1 MNSSTKIILTTVYQ
15 TLIMLKFSK
24 KEEYVVLS
32 NDIACL
38 WEVPYGIKPMSN
50 FPSNDVNSARYSGI
64 C

>member
-1 MNSSTKIILTTVYQ
+1 MYQ
-15 TLIMLKFSK
+15 TVTMLKFSE

-38 WEVPYGIKPMSN
+38 YEVPLGIKPMSN
-50 FPSNDVNSARYSGI
+50 FSLNDVNSANNSGI